1 MNSREESIE
10 ITIDDDVKIIDITS
24 IKVTTMNNVNFCYVH
39 LTSIRIIT
47 GGRSS
52 INITAATSLT
62 EILTNAWMGRQ
73 ANDKSKHT
81 RETTINGI
89 GNSTSISSECNSDQ
103 SEEQNDIS
111 HLLEQ

>member
-1 MNSREESIE
+1 MNGREESIE
-10 ITIDDDVKIIDITS
+10 VTVDDDVKIIDEAS
-24 IKVTTMNNVNFCYVH
+24 IKVATVNNVNLCDVY
-39 LTSIRIIT
+39 LTRFGIEA
-47 GGRSS
+47 GGGSA
-52 INITAATSLT
+52 INVAASTSLT
-62 EILTNAWMGRQ
+62 EILTNAWMGKQ

>member
-24 IKVTTMNNVNFCYVH
+24 IKVTTMNNMNFCYVH
-39 LTSIRIIT
+39 LTNIRIIT
-47 GGRSS
+47 RGRSS
-52 INITAATSLT
+52 VNITAATSLT
-62 EILTNAWMGRQ
+62 KILTNAWMGRQ

-89 GNSTSISSECNSDQ
+89 SNSTSISSECDSDQ

-111 HLLEQ
+111 HC

>member
-24 IKVTTMNNVNFCYVH
+24 IKVTTMNNMNFCYVH

-47 GGRSS
+47 
-52 INITAATSLT
+52 SLT
-62 EILTNAWMGRQ
+62 EILTNAWMGKQ

-103 SEEQNDIS
+103 SKEQNDIS
-111 HLLEQ
+111 HC